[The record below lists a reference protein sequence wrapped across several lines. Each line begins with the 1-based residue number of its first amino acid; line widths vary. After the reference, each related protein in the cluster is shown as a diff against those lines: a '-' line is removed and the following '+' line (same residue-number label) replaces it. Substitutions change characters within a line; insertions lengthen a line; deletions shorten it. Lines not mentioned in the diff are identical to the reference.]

1 MPNRSAFPTTHATA
15 LLTLVSSEGADAEQA
30 KAAGIALMR
39 RYADPLT
46 VFVRGS
52 SLARL
57 GEPEEIVNGYF
68 ATRLSDEAAIVEFL
82 KKWDASGMR
91 LRRWLMNGI
100 LFYGQGLARDRAR
113 AQDRGGSMAPD
124 ELDRRAGAGSTG
136 ETDFERAWALTVVR
150 EATARAEIELLDEG
164 RSVDFDIFR
173 RHAIDGQ
180 PYAAFAHEL
189 GRSEQQCA
197 GATRLVAQRVR
208 AKLAELLVEEGV
220 PDRELDDEIARV
232 RGML

>member
-1 MPNRSAFPTTHATA
+1 MPDRSAFPTTHATA
-15 LLTLVSSEGADAEQA
+15 LLTLVTDGGAGAEQA

-82 KKWDASGMR
+82 TKWVASGMR

-124 ELDRRAGAGSTG
+124 ELDRRAVVVFECMDARRRSAFGIFSRLEIG
-136 ETDFERAWALTVVR
+136 E
-150 EATARAEIELLDEG
+150 
-164 RSVDFDIFR
+164 
-173 RHAIDGQ
+173 
-180 PYAAFAHEL
+180 
-189 GRSEQQCA
+189 
-197 GATRLVAQRVR
+197 
-208 AKLAELLVEEGV
+208 
-220 PDRELDDEIARV
+220 
-232 RGML
+232 